1 MELKRFRTDEP
12 EDRLCEGVDKNGYK
26 CGSLKSKGTEFCVFH
41 RGLLGGYYAKAKRDK
56 ALTEYMR
63 EVAEERMPDIVG
75 AAFDALEANQVFF
88 DRNLGEAVETDI
100 PDHAIR
106 LKAHQTIM
114 ERLEGK
120 PDQSMNITG
129 QLDHEIHVNDLFLEA
144 TDEAAVEI
152 LEPEIIKEIESA
164 D

>member
-1 MELKRFRTDEP
+1 
-12 EDRLCEGVDKNGYK
+12 
-26 CGSLKSKGTEFCVFH
+26 
-41 RGLLGGYYAKAKRDK
+41 
-56 ALTEYMR
+56 
-63 EVAEERMPDIVG
+63 
-75 AAFDALEANQVFF
+75 
-88 DRNLGEAVETDI
+88 
-100 PDHAIR
+100 
-106 LKAHQTIM
+106 M